1 MGHTGA
7 DGHGFAVVG
16 AYALPGE
23 KVHHLK
29 AILMDVMADGAAC
42 GQGQNQNFPLLVF
55 KFAHQRLSLTAL
67 EMGHGHFGD
76 GRKI

>member
-1 MGHTGA
+1 M
-7 DGHGFAVVG
+7 
-16 AYALPGE
+16 
-23 KVHHLK
+23 HHLK

-55 KFAHQRLSLTAL
+55 KPAHQGLALAAL